1 MSAPGT
7 IEFAGPVAIMALI
20 GAGVG
25 VGLLVRRDGWLSRAM
40 PIAPR
45 PVPNSARPPPL
56 RLTPLGRLLALA
68 AAVLVPVTGLAV
80 LNSSSG
86 FVWDDI
92 KNLRQAQVEGLSLS
106 YLLEPTSGHFAPGHR
121 LGDWVL
127 HRAFGFEF
135 PPAQALLLI
144 GFALSLLLFHRT
156 LAELFRPGLG
166 PLLFTLGYGVSMVHV
181 GVTQWWASGLDRVPA
196 TVFSFLAI
204 LAYLRWHRARAWP
217 YLAISVVSVPLGLLF
232 SIKPVFVP
240 VYLVLMRV
248 LLLEPERP
256 LQESLVQTVRE
267 WRIWLLYAVTTGA
280 VAVVYVS
287 QYPTELNQEA
297 SADVVVRYLG
307 ILWSRVFVPNLFG
320 IFVPKDDV
328 SGIIWFAA
336 VATHIVLVAL
346 IVWSV
351 ARRVSAWRAWV
362 FFTVTFLL
370 NALVVAATRI
380 GYFPAKVIAYTTYFN
395 LEGVFLFF
403 LALAAAVLGSR
414 TESRRATAARPV
426 PALRGLLGAGVVA
439 YVALSLWGGS
449 RIGEPEHWFG
459 ARSRV
464 VLDRAERGLAGLRQS
479 GARVALVDG
488 VFHEDVVPYLLVPYN
503 SASEVV
509 PLLDPAANFDVGDG
523 DLFHVAKDG
532 TVQPVAFLPDSG
544 GTAAQLAQSAD
555 FGVVGATPRY
565 VGGDRMCLTAGRER
579 VTFGFRPPRSLTG
592 EGLALSL
599 EFGTPMTSVIS
610 LVADPVPF
618 VTEGLAQRGQEKF
631 RVVNVQPG
639 ERQHKIFALDAPQ
652 LDRALVVLPP
662 HTEFCLNRL
671 EVGRLVPR

>member
-1 MSAPGT
+1 MSAAGT
-7 IEFAGPVAIMALI
+7 IEFAGPVAVMALL

-25 VGLLVRRDGWLSRAM
+25 LCLLVRRDGWPSRAS
-40 PIAPR
+40 PTAPR
-45 PVPNSARPPPL
+45 RVPNSPRPPPL

-68 AAVLVPVTGLAV
+68 AAVLLPVTSLAI

-121 LGDWVL
+121 LGDWIL

-135 PPAQALLLI
+135 PAAQALLLI
-144 GFALSLLLFHRT
+144 GFALSLLLFHRI
-156 LAELFRPGLG
+156 LAELLRPGPG

-196 TVFSFLAI
+196 TVLSFVAI
-204 LAYLRWHRARAWP
+204 LTYVRWHRTGHWP
-217 YLAISVVSVPLGLLF
+217 YLAVSVVSVPLALLF

-240 VYLVLMRV
+240 VYLVLIRV
-248 LLLEPERP
+248 LLVEPGRP
-256 LQESLVQTVRE
+256 LQDSLAQTIRE

-287 QYPTELNQEA
+287 QYPTELNQ
-297 SADVVVRYLG
+297 SVDVVVRYLG

-320 IFVPKDDV
+320 VFVPKDDV
-328 SGIIWFAA
+328 SGIIWSAA

-351 ARRVSAWRAWV
+351 ARRASAWRAWV

-370 NALVVAATRI
+370 NAVVVASTRI
-380 GYFPAKVIAYTTYFN
+380 GYFPPEVIAYTTYFN

-403 LALAAAVLGSR
+403 LALATAVLDSR
-414 TESRRATAARPV
+414 TGLPRATVAGPV
-426 PALRGLLGAGVVA
+426 PARRGLLGAGVVA
-439 YVALSLWGGS
+439 YVALSLWGGY

-464 VLDRAERGLAGLRQS
+464 ILDRAERGLAGLRQS
-479 GARVALVDG
+479 GVRVALVDG

-509 PLLDPAANFDVGDG
+509 PLLDPAANFDVSDG
-523 DLFHVAKDG
+523 ELFHVARDG

-579 VTFGFRPPRSLTG
+579 VTFGFRPPRSLSG
-592 EGLALSL
+592 EGLAMRL
-599 EFGTPMTSVIS
+599 EFGTRMTSVMS

-618 VTEGLAQRGQEKF
+618 VTEGLAQRGQQKF
-631 RVVNVQPG
+631 RVVNVRPG
-639 ERQHKIFALDAPQ
+639 ERQHRIFALDAPE
-652 LDRALVVLPP
+652 LDQALVVLAP
-662 HTEFCLNRL
+662 HTELCLYRL

>member
-1 MSAPGT
+1 
-7 IEFAGPVAIMALI
+7 MALI

-25 VGLLVRRDGWLSRAM
+25 LRLIVRRDGWPSRAS
-40 PIAPR
+40 PGAPR
-45 PVPNSARPPPL
+45 PVPNSPRPPPL
-56 RLTPLGRLLALA
+56 RLTPSGRLLALA

-92 KNLRQAQVEGLSLS
+92 KNLRQAQVQGLSLS

-135 PPAQALLLI
+135 APAQALLLM
-144 GFALSLLLFHRT
+144 GFALSLLLFHRI
-156 LAELFRPGLG
+156 LAELLRPGPG
-166 PLLFTLGYGVSMVHV
+166 PLLFTLGYGVSMVHA

-196 TVFSFLAI
+196 TIFSFLAI
-204 LAYLRWHRARAWP
+204 LAYLRWHRTGHWP
-217 YLAISVVSVPLGLLF
+217 YLAVSVVSVPLGLLF
-232 SIKPVFVP
+232 YIKPVFVP
-240 VYLVLMRV
+240 VYLVLIRLLV
-248 LLLEPERP
+248 LQPERP
-256 LQESLVQTVRE
+256 LRESFVETVRE
-267 WRIWLLYAVTTGA
+267 WRVWLLYTVTTGA
-280 VAVVYVS
+280 VAAVYVS
-287 QYPTELNQEA
+287 QYPTELNQKVN
-297 SADVVVRYLG
+297 ADVVVRYLG

-336 VATHIVLVAL
+336 VATQIVLVAL

-351 ARRVSAWRAWV
+351 ARRASAWRAWV

-370 NALVVAATRI
+370 NALVVGSTRI
-380 GYFPAKVIAYTTYFN
+380 GYFPANAIAYTTYFN

-403 LALAAAVLGSR
+403 LAMATAVLGSR
-414 TESRRATAARPV
+414 TGSWRAPVARPL
-426 PALRGLLGAGVVA
+426 PAVRGLLGAGLVA
-439 YVALSLWGGS
+439 YVALSFWGGY

-464 VLDRAERGLAGLRQS
+464 ILDRAERGLAGLRQS
-479 GARVALVDG
+479 GVRVALVDG

-509 PLLDPAANFDVGDG
+509 PLLDPAANFDVSDG
-523 DLFHVAKDG
+523 DLFHVERDG

-544 GTAAQLAQSAD
+544 GTAAQLAQSAG

-565 VGGDRMCLTAGRER
+565 VGDDRMCLTAGRER
-579 VTFGFRPPRSLTG
+579 ITFGFRPPRSLSG
-592 EGLALSL
+592 EGLAMSL
-599 EFGTPMTSVIS
+599 EFGTQMTSVMS
-610 LVADPVPF
+610 LGADPVPF
-618 VTEGLAQRGQEKF
+618 VTEGLAQRGQQKF
-631 RVVNVQPG
+631 RVVNVRPG

-652 LDRALVVLPP
+652 LDQALVVLAP
-662 HTEFCLNRL
+662 HTELCLFRL